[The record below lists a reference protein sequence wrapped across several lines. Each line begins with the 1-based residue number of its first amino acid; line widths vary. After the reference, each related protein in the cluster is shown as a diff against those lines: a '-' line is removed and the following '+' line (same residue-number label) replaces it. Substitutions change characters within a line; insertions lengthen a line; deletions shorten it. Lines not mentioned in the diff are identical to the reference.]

1 MGGPG
6 SDTLLGGAGPDAL
19 HAVDR
24 VANNDTMAGGAGRD
38 SCRGDRGDAKSSC

>member
-1 MGGPG
+1 MAGPG

-19 HAVDR
+19 HASDGVR
-24 VANNDTMAGGAGRD
+24 HNDTMAGGAGKD